1 MDLLSF
7 EFLLVFVELP
17 AIQNRL
23 SKDTSL
29 FSIQGKSITENRLVE
44 KSMATVCIG
53 PLQ

>member
-7 EFLLVFVELP
+7 EFSVVFVELP

-29 FSIQGKSITENRLVE
+29 FSIQGRRITEDRLVE
-44 KSMATVCIG
+44 KSMVAVCIG